1 MAQPAAHNSKT
12 VPVSDWLFVRRVL
25 IVFAIGAFALA
36 LWTLSDLLLLIFAA
50 VLTAIALRALMAPI
64 CEATGMR
71 EVLAL
76 TCVSLLILLFAAA
89 LVLQFGSRL
98 SEQTAY
104 VLQNAPAAFR
114 SLVQA
119 LGIDFDS
126 LSRDFG
132 GSALGEIAS
141 RAVTIGSSI
150 VEALA
155 AVILVVVGGLYLA
168 AGPHSYRTG
177 FIALFPERWHKIISS
192 TMDDS
197 AFALGRWLNA
207 QLIAM
212 LIVGMMTGLGMWLVG
227 VPSPLALGLIAGATE
242 FIPIVGPII
251 GTMPA
256 LLLASAQGW
265 EVTVSALAVAV
276 VVQQLENN
284 LIMPF
289 VVGRVVEL
297 PAAVGLFATVAM
309 GVLFG
314 PLGLLLGYPL
324 AIVADVAIRRL
335 YVREALGKRVDIPAE
350 RERRAEAVASDTP

>member
-1 MAQPAAHNSKT
+1 M
-12 VPVSDWLFVRRVL
+12 SDWLFIRRVL
-25 IVFAIGAFALA
+25 VVFAIGALAFA
-36 LWTLSDLLLLIFAA
+36 LWTLSDFLLLIFAA
-50 VLTAIALRALMAPI
+50 VLTAVALRALMAPI
-64 CEATGMR
+64 REATGMR
-71 EVLAL
+71 EVFAL
-76 TCVSLLILLFAAA
+76 ICVSLLILLFVAA

-104 VLQNAPAAFR
+104 VFQNAPAAFR

-119 LGIDFDS
+119 LGVDFDS

-150 VEALA
+150 IEAVA
-155 AVILVVVGGLYLA
+155 AFILVLVGGLYLA
-168 AGPHSYRTG
+168 AAPQSYRTG
-177 FIALFPERWHKIISS
+177 FIALFPERWRKLISS
-192 TMDDS
+192 TIEDS
-197 AFALGRWLNA
+197 TFALSRWLKA

-212 LIVGMMTGLGMWLVG
+212 AIVGAMTGIGMWLVG

-242 FIPIVGPII
+242 FIPIVGPVVGAI
-251 GTMPA
+251 PA

-265 EVTVSALAVAV
+265 EVTVAALGVAV

-309 GVLFG
+309 GLLFG

-335 YVREALGKRVDIPAE
+335 YVREALGKRVEIPAE
-350 RERRAEAVASDTP
+350 RERHAEARAGGTP